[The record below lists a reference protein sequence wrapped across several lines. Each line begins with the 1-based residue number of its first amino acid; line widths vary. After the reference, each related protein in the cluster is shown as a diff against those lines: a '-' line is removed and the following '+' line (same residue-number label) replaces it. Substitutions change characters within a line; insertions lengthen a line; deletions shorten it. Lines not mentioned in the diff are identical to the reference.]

1 MDVIKPDSEDRII
14 KYDILSNKL
23 KCISIHSKNINRSYI
38 VACVN
43 VGSLANKEYCDGLAH
58 LLEHMCFITSK
69 KYNEKNYVQNKA
81 AEYGGYT
88 NAYTD
93 DLNTVYFFEV
103 FTKNLENMVEIFS
116 DYLFN
121 AELKESYIKDE
132 IKTNV
137 KIITFGTIMENFK
150 GIANSNAYL
159 KSKTDYFEYLTSI
172 TVNPH
177 NTIHLQ
183 IHTWYGGYRLHNTMF
198 LGQIYDAIKSGKAF
212 RMSSGLQLRE
222 YHHIEDD
229 LEALKHLLSIDTKGI
244 LQINHGISITL
255 KDIATHL
262 FSHFNSLELMK
273 IGDVATPVQENFTRK
288 FVVPE
293 SLKGIAFRNPLEG
306 ITDYFRL
313 LLNGESPSHHLHS
326 KE

>member
-1 MDVIKPDSEDRII
+1 MLVLKVLRGAPPTPFVFLRQKTGVEPCLPYTFFVILLLGKYGNLAKSVQTVLMHENLRILGSQEIQEWTIPNSADKILEYFKQQKIKPNVII
-14 KYDILSNKL
+14 NATGIVDGFANREEQ
-23 KCISIHSKNINRSYI
+23 IN
-38 VACVN
+38 VN
-43 VGSLANKEYCDGLAH
+43 FH
-58 LLEHMCFITSK
+58 LP
-69 KYNEKNYVQNKA
+69 
-81 AEYGGYT
+81 
-88 NAYTD
+88 
-93 DLNTVYFFEV
+93 
-103 FTKNLENMVEIFS
+103 KNLLDFS
-116 DYLFN
+116 
-121 AELKESYIKDE
+121 

-137 KIITFGTIMENFK
+137 KLITFGTIMENFK
-150 GIANSNAYL
+150 GIANSNSYL

-229 LEALKHLLSIDTKGI
+229 LEALKHLLSIDCKGI

-262 FSHFNSLELMK
+262 FSHFNSLELIK

-306 ITDYFRL
+306 ITDYFSL